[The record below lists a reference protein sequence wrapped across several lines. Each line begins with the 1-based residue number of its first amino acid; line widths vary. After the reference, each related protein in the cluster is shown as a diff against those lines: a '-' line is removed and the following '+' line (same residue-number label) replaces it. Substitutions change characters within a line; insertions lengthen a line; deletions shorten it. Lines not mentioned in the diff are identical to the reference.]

1 MEDARGAESVCAG
14 KIFDFRSL
22 EMPLILLDSPDKFQ
36 ELNGLKMA
44 RFYILSQVGTCDNL
58 NLVRIRD

>member
-1 MEDARGAESVCAG
+1 MCAG

-22 EMPLILLDSPDKFQ
+22 EMPLIFLDSPDKFQ

-44 RFYILSQVGTCDNL
+44 RFYILSQVGTYDNL

>member
-1 MEDARGAESVCAG
+1 
-14 KIFDFRSL
+14 
-22 EMPLILLDSPDKFQ
+22 MPLIPLDSPDKFQ

-44 RFYILSQVGTCDNL
+44 RFYILSRVGACNNL

>member
-1 MEDARGAESVCAG
+1 MCAG